1 MDPLTLVD
9 ALCGIKRVGWL
20 QRGVEN
26 AETVCQHSLLAAVLA
41 GEIAAE
47 LRGMGVPV
55 DPAYA
60 VALAALHDLAEAE
73 LGHPGNGVRSAVAWA
88 ELEEE
93 VFSRLYPALAD
104 LFRQYRRGEGALG
117 VLVSFADK
125 LATLLRACRYKE
137 RGYPTEDL
145 IEAFVERLSKYPE
158 PYPAILRKYLG
169 YCGRK

>member
-1 MDPLTLVD
+1 MPLLFPLGAEAAMLRPSTSSSAFQAMVINIYILY
-9 ALCGIKRVGWL
+9 
-20 QRGVEN
+20 QRPL
-26 AETVCQHSLLAAVLA
+26 SLNTIV
-41 GEIAAE
+41 
-47 LRGMGVPV
+47 
-55 DPAYA
+55 
-60 VALAALHDLAEAE
+60 ALHDLAEAE

-104 LFRQYRRGEGALG
+104 LFRQYRRGEGPLG

-158 PYPAILRKYLG
+158 PYPAILRRYLG
-169 YCGRK
+169 YCGRR